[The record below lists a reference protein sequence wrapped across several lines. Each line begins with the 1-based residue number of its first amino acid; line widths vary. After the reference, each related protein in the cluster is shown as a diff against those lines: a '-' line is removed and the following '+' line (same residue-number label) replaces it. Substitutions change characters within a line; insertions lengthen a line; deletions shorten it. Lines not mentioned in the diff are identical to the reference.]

1 VLGAFMHC
9 GHAHANRAPP
19 SSWLEEELVLVKSD
33 FSGEWE
39 VIQCEHF
46 VGSMRAAK
54 GRAEGRLLVVGFGGL
69 LHIYQ
74 RLSMYVRGRGDL
86 LRERQNEMDGFGFLQ
101 VPIDLGRSFADW
113 LS

>member
-1 VLGAFMHC
+1 MLGAFMHC

-46 VGSMRAAK
+46 VGSMRAA
-54 GRAEGRLLVVGFGGL
+54 
-69 LHIYQ
+69 
-74 RLSMYVRGRGDL
+74 
-86 LRERQNEMDGFGFLQ
+86 
-101 VPIDLGRSFADW
+101 
-113 LS
+113 